1 MKKNKKSKAR
11 KKFGHYCR
19 ICGKR
24 KPNEKFSGKGHKT
37 HVCKKCSSLPIEVR
51 NRREFLHEIYGYW
64 EQSNISKKNIGR
76 LKILKES
83 TINEVAELANVVLEV
98 AKLYPFKKKRIR
110 KIAKENK
117 ELIPKIEYVGL
128 IIDWNYNRHEELYDD
143 EYLLDESYYDSQNES
158 TISAM
163 EEHWDDEIPY

>member
-1 MKKNKKSKAR
+1 MKNNKKSKSR

-37 HVCKKCSSLPIEVR
+37 HVCKKCASLPIEER
-51 NRREFLHEIYGYW
+51 NRREFLEEIYGYW
-64 EQSNISKKNIGR
+64 QQSNISKKNIER
-76 LKILKES
+76 LKILQES
-83 TINEVAELANVVLEV
+83 TIIDVAELSNAVLEV

-117 ELIPKIEYVGL
+117 ELIPKLEHVGL
-128 IIDWNYNRHEELYDD
+128 IINWNYNHHEELYDD
-143 EYLLDESYYDSQNES
+143 EYLLDEIYYDSRNDS
-158 TISAM
+158 TISEM
-163 EEHWDDEIPY
+163 EHWDDDIPY